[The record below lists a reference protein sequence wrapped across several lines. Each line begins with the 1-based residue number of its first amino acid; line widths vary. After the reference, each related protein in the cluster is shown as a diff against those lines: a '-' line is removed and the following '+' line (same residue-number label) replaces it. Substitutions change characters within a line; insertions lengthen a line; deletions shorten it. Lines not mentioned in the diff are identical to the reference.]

1 MFISEFTDLEI
12 LCIGQKYL
20 LHVEFSALGSEIFKL
35 SCLVLGG
42 TTWSTENKW
51 FKVNF
56 FT

>member
-42 TTWSTENKW
+42 ST
-51 FKVNF
+51 
-56 FT
+56 